1 MELVINSLIEQTGE
15 ASDGRVDRILR
26 IDPARGTAVT
36 IDIKDPKAWP
46 LERRMAD
53 LLSGIE
59 RAELQLLSVD
69 PYGCLI
75 QPEDQIKAKHR
86 KHRDKSWAIIAP
98 LVESGDPRIFNYRS
112 NNSPVHARARKKGKR
127 KGAVYDLL
135 RRYWQRGQ
143 IKNALLPLFF
153 KCGWKNK
160 VDEKGRKK
168 IRCRRDGKVAQKKV
182 GRRTRLRSEGES
194 VGINVDESVLEKMRR
209 AIKHHYN
216 KREGKPLPLTKA
228 YSRMLADS
236 FRSGYT
242 LGPNGILHP
251 VLHPATEIPTYEQF
265 KYWFRQDRSPR
276 ESQIARLGEGQYNL
290 DGRPH
295 LGNPADLAF
304 GPGSM
309 FEIDATLADVYLV
322 SRLDRSWIVG
332 RPVVYFVPDRFTH
345 MIAGFSVALEGPSW
359 VGAMLA
365 LENAASDKVAFCAEF
380 GITIED
386 WEWPS
391 HHLPEA
397 LLADRGEIEGVNGD
411 HLANA
416 LNIRVHNTEPG
427 RADLKGLVEQH
438 FDLTNERVINWS
450 PGAVRKRERGDRD
463 YRLDTRLDLYQF
475 RRIILLSVLD
485 YNKNHRMDK
494 YHLDEQMIADKVDP
508 YPLDLWHWGIRNRSG
523 HLKTVPTE
531 RLRLNLLPEVEAS
544 ITQSGILCEGLY
556 YTCDLALRE
565 QWYQG
570 VGERGRRKIRVA
582 RDPRNLSQVYLRL
595 DNGAR
600 MEVCYL
606 KESDHAF
613 LNRDWYE
620 AADEFELRKQRSD
633 LSRGRLL
640 QAAVGLD
647 AEFQAVVDEA
657 ESLAPDGLEERSK
670 RSRVAKIGENRRRER
685 DRERQAN
692 AWQFGKDQP
701 HNPEISGA
709 GLVGPRPA
717 DYVPP
722 SQPIQKLRDSIQRR
736 KQK

>member
-1 MELVINSLIEQTGE
+1 
-15 ASDGRVDRILR
+15 
-26 IDPARGTAVT
+26 
-36 IDIKDPKAWP
+36 
-46 LERRMAD
+46 
-53 LLSGIE
+53 
-59 RAELQLLSVD
+59 
-69 PYGCLI
+69 
-75 QPEDQIKAKHR
+75 
-86 KHRDKSWAIIAP
+86 
-98 LVESGDPRIFNYRS
+98 
-112 NNSPVHARARKKGKR
+112 
-127 KGAVYDLL
+127 
-135 RRYWQRGQ
+135 
-143 IKNALLPLFF
+143 
-153 KCGWKNK
+153 
-160 VDEKGRKK
+160 
-168 IRCRRDGKVAQKKV
+168 
-182 GRRTRLRSEGES
+182 
-194 VGINVDESVLEKMRR
+194 
-209 AIKHHYN
+209 
-216 KREGKPLPLTKA
+216 
-228 YSRMLADS
+228 
-236 FRSGYT
+236 
-242 LGPNGILHP
+242 
-251 VLHPATEIPTYEQF
+251 
-265 KYWFRQDRSPR
+265 
-276 ESQIARLGEGQYNL
+276 
-290 DGRPH
+290 
-295 LGNPADLAF
+295 
-304 GPGSM
+304 
-309 FEIDATLADVYLV
+309 
-322 SRLDRSWIVG
+322 
-332 RPVVYFVPDRFTH
+332 
-345 MIAGFSVALEGPSW
+345 
-359 VGAMLA
+359 MLA
-365 LENAASDKVAFCAEF
+365 LENAGSDKVAFCAEF
-380 GITIED
+380 GIPIEE

-416 LNIRVHNTEPG
+416 FNIRVHNTGPG

-438 FDLTNERVINWS
+438 FNLTNERAINWS

-463 YRLDTRLDLYQF
+463 YRLDARLDLYQF

-556 YTCDLALRE
+556 YICDLAFRE
-565 QWYQG
+565 QWYQTA
-570 VGERGRRKIRVA
+570 GERGRRKIRVA
-582 RDPRNLSQVYLRL
+582 RDPRNLSHVYLRL

-633 LSRGRLL
+633 LSRGRSL
-640 QAAVGLD
+640 QATVGLE

-657 ESLAPDGLEERSK
+657 ESLTPDGLEKRSK
-670 RSRVAKIGENRRRER
+670 SSRVANIGENRRRER

-709 GLVGPRPA
+709 GPVDPRPA
-717 DYVPP
+717 GYVPP
-722 SQPIQKLRDSIQRR
+722 SQPIQKLRDAIKRR